1 MVRPTIHDV
10 NAGLANATAKVSLGA
25 MPVPLNDQPI
35 SRGDIIWLGVA
46 SGTTGGLL
54 GGMVL
59 GIGIAMML
67 SGLPIG
73 LLLICIG
80 APASALVGWLLA
92 RRLSRRFPE

>member
-1 MVRPTIHDV
+1 MD
-10 NAGLANATAKVSLGA
+10 
-25 MPVPLNDQPI
+25 DQPVC
-35 SRGDIIWLGVA
+35 RGDIIWLGVA

-59 GIGIAMML
+59 GIGIAMMI

-73 LLLICIG
+73 FLFICVG

-92 RRLSRRFPE
+92 RRLAKRFPV